1 MTTQDPLSRR
11 DVGIL
16 HSIVES
22 YLQTGEPVASLAL
35 SRVSRTSLSSASIRN
50 IMAELSDQGFLSQ
63 PHTSA
68 GRVPTQKAIQA
79 YVKSLAVRVVSA
91 ELARMRTELRRA
103 QTIESR
109 VERSSQILTELTRN
123 VGIVAAIPGEGQVLD
138 RVELV
143 ALPVGKVLMIVVT
156 NDGRVR
162 NQIIDSSESIPG
174 GELASIRNYL
184 NENFSGWTLNA
195 IRAEL
200 ARRLETES
208 AAYDFVL
215 GRLMHL
221 HMRGLLDI
229 ALDPDVHLGGTS
241 NLVGIDL
248 HITREAM
255 RELFRTLEEKKRLLD
270 ILERFVAQD
279 SEQPDIQVGL
289 EEIHPALAGLAL
301 VGGAVH
307 LPNGMSTKVAV
318 LGPMRMDYSRALSAV
333 AHMQQA
339 MRSVP
344 A

>member
-1 MTTQDPLSRR
+1 MTNQDPLSHR
-11 DVGIL
+11 DAGIL

-22 YLQTGEPVASLAL
+22 YLHTGEPVASLAL
-35 SRVSRTSLSSASIRN
+35 SRLSRTSLSAATIRN
-50 IMAELSDQGFLSQ
+50 VMAELADHGFLTQ

-68 GRVPTQKAIQA
+68 GRVPTQKAIHT

-91 ELARMRTELRRA
+91 ELARLRTELRRT

-109 VERSSQILTELTRN
+109 VERSSQILTEVSRN
-123 VGIVAAIPGEGQVLD
+123 VGIVAAIPGTGQLLD

-143 ALPVGKVLMIVVT
+143 ALPAGKVLMIVVT

-162 NQIIDSSESIPG
+162 NQIIDLHEPIPG
-174 GELASIRNYL
+174 GDLASIRNYL
-184 NENFSGWTLNA
+184 NENFSGWTLQA
-195 IRAEL
+195 IRTEL
-200 ARRLETES
+200 AQRLESES

-215 GRLMHL
+215 GRLMQL
-221 HMRGLLDI
+221 HMRGLLEI
-229 ALDPDVHLGGTS
+229 ALDPDVHLGGAS

-248 HITREAM
+248 HLTREAM
-255 RELFRTLEEKKRLLD
+255 RELFRTLEEKKRLLE
-270 ILERFVAQD
+270 ILERFIAQD
-279 SEQPDIQVGL
+279 SDHPDVQVGL

-301 VGGAVH
+301 VGGAVQ

-318 LGPMRMDYSRALSAV
+318 LGPLRMDYSRALSAV